1 MLASGTK
8 GQAKKIIT
16 EKIVSLYN
24 TYPRIRDEI
33 GDIKN
38 IKVSQNETYV
48 QFPNGSKIS
57 AETSTDSSRGLRC
70 NILIVDEFRLVNK
83 KMIDEVLKPM
93 MNVNRVP
100 AFKNK
105 PEYANYPTEENKEI
119 YISSAWYKSHWIWDY
134 FVTYLHGM
142 LDGGSYFVA
151 VLPYQLSV
159 FHGLLSKKL
168 ISDVKTADNFDPTTF
183 NMEYEAIFVGE
194 NDKSFFK
201 LQPLNKIRTVNK
213 TFLPPTDVEFV
224 ANKQRSKPKVLSN
237 IPRIDTKNE
246 IRLVALDV
254 ALAGGNKQVKNDT
267 SAFTLMRLHPS
278 GDGYT
283 RDILYLESISR
294 NITTKDLAIRLK
306 QLYYDFEADY
316 VVMDANGNGL
326 GVFDE
331 LCDILYDKDRDMEY
345 PPWAS
350 INSEEA
356 NNRTGSK
363 GTKVIYSVKAT
374 ADFNN
379 MIAVSLKANIEN
391 GKLRLP
397 ISDIEKREELV
408 NEGGFVK
415 KTPEEQMRLMYPYL
429 QATALVTEL
438 VNLEYDVRQSGVRIK
453 EVGKATKDRYSSL
466 AYGNYYANEMEKE
479 LKSDG
484 PDDLLGFLF
493 ISNGSM

>member
-1 MLASGTK
+1 
-8 GQAKKIIT
+8 
-16 EKIVSLYN
+16 
-24 TYPRIRDEI
+24 
-33 GDIKN
+33 
-38 IKVSQNETYV
+38 
-48 QFPNGSKIS
+48 
-57 AETSTDSSRGLRC
+57 
-70 NILIVDEFRLVNK
+70 
-83 KMIDEVLKPM
+83 MIDEVLKPM

-142 LDGGSYFVA
+142 LNGGSYFVA

-213 TFLPPTDVEFV
+213 AFLPPTDVEFV